1 MPRKQRRSQEAAFVP
16 EELRQPKEVKPLN
29 KEQAE
34 LIKCIHQNDLL
45 LLKGKAGSGKTAV
58 CCGMAGYYLNSNLVD
73 KIIVSRPVIASEDL
87 GYLKGEIDQKINPY
101 IEVLY
106 YEFSKYFNVKKAI
119 AEGKLIALPVAFMR
133 SWTFN
138 NSFVIVSEAENLTHH
153 QFKLILT
160 RFGLNTKLIL
170 EGDSTQSD
178 LPSYSRNDFDV
189 VINQMSILAQD
200 PVNRVAIFELQQSVR
215 NPLIE
220 KILKVLAEK

>member
-1 MPRKQRRSQEAAFVP
+1 MARKQRREQEALATP
-16 EELRQPKEVKPLN
+16 EVVRFPEVKPLN
-29 KEQAE
+29 KEQSE

-58 CCGMAGYYLNSNLVD
+58 CCGMAGYYLNNNLVD
-73 KIIVSRPVIASEDL
+73 KIIVSRPVVASEDL

-106 YEFSKYFNVKKAI
+106 YEFNKYFNVKKAI

-178 LPSYSRNDFDV
+178 LPSYSRNDFDL
-189 VINQMSILAQD
+189 VISQMASLAKD
-200 PVNRVAIFELQQSVR
+200 PTNRVAIFELQQSVR
-215 NPLIE
+215 NPIIE